1 MLKTINEFSF
11 KERITAH
18 ASSFPNHMRVW
29 QPDVFGFAVCFFAG
43 RLKYVSVSLL
53 HFLLIDLR
61 RVEQEADSNLH
72 VCLCNCR
79 QRRARSVGPQYSWW
93 CWVSMLRSQRRCR
106 LQTSIW
112 LYRPRDTPTSHYIW
126 FYLSAP
132 DWIWPPHVHCFC
144 MSCVSRL
151 VAFVWQSK
159 SKYSAVYFSRTLI
172 WDQYLL
178 TQFEPEWFLQLN
190 PRGECNS
197 SVSPADGRKHT
208 CLCSHIG
215 LQPSADV
222 GRAVDL

>member
-1 MLKTINEFSF
+1 MSKECFCDDSAWGISTAFGYWAFLQRGLWKCLRQLMRLFSL

-29 QPDVFGFAVCFFAG
+29 QPDVFGFAGCFFTG
-43 RLKYVSVSLL
+43 RVKYVSVSRL

-132 DWIWPPHVHCFC
+132 DWI
-144 MSCVSRL
+144 
-151 VAFVWQSK
+151 
-159 SKYSAVYFSRTLI
+159 
-172 WDQYLL
+172 
-178 TQFEPEWFLQLN
+178 
-190 PRGECNS
+190 
-197 SVSPADGRKHT
+197 
-208 CLCSHIG
+208 
-215 LQPSADV
+215 
-222 GRAVDL
+222 